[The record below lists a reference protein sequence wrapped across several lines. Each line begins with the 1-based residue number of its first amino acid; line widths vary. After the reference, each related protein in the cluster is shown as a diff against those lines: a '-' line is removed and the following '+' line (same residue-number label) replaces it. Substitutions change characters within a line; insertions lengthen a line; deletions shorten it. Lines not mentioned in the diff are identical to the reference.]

1 MPVEVAVWKLGSG
14 TEKRVQEL
22 KPSLLLNESE
32 LEDLLCR
39 DLSIVDPGWL
49 LIGRQVRTSS
59 GKYIDLLAL
68 DQEGRVIVLELK
80 RDQTPRE
87 AVAQLLDYGSWVV
100 DLEAAELDRIYAA
113 YQQKH
118 AAEAAETLP
127 EAFLR
132 HFGTEDAP
140 TETFNGEHQL
150 VLVASRLDESS
161 ERIVNYLAET
171 HGVSINAIFFR
182 TFEDEGKQYLTRA
195 WLADP
200 EVVEEKVV
208 RKTKRLAWNGEHY
221 VNFQEHESRSWDE
234 AREHGFIAASGG
246 AWYTQ
251 TLDMLGAGDRIWV
264 NIPGSGYVGVGEVL
278 EPAAPA
284 ETFTVSTAAG
294 EVPIGKSELKSGR
307 VPTTAE
313 DEDKAGR
320 FVRVKW
326 LASVPA
332 EAAFKEKGLF
342 GIQHTVCRPRNRK
355 WELTVER
362 LKDFFKVDGGG

>member
-14 TEKRVQEL
+14 TEKHLQEL
-22 KPSLLLNESE
+22 KPSLLLDESE

-49 LIGRQVRTSS
+49 LIGRQVRTSF

-68 DQEGRVIVLELK
+68 DQEGRVVVLELK

-100 DLEAAELDRIYAA
+100 DLSPVDLDDIYVAF
-113 YQQKH
+113 QQKH
-118 AAEAAETLP
+118 AAAEPATLA

-132 HFGTEDAP
+132 HFGTEEAP
-140 TETFNGEHQL
+140 TDTFNEEHQL

-161 ERIVNYLAET
+161 ERIVSYLANT

-195 WLADP
+195 WLANP
-200 EVVEEKVV
+200 EAVEEKII
-208 RKTKRLAWNGEHY
+208 RNKKRLAWNGEHY
-221 VNFQEHESRSWDE
+221 VNFQEYENRRWDE

-251 TLDMLGAGDRIWV
+251 TLDMLEEGDRIWV
-264 NIPGSGYVGVGEVL
+264 NVPGCGYAGVGVVL
-278 EPAAPA
+278 EPAVPVEA
-284 ETFTVSTAAG
+284 FTVSMPDG
-294 EVPIGKSELKSGR
+294 ETPIGKSGLKSGR

-313 DEDKAGR
+313 DADKAGR

-326 LASVPA
+326 LASVPTDDA
-332 EAAFKEKGLF
+332 LKEKGLF
-342 GIQHTVCRPRNRK
+342 GIQHTVCKPRNRK
-355 WELTVER
+355 WELSVER
-362 LKDFFKVDGGG
+362 LKDFFDVA